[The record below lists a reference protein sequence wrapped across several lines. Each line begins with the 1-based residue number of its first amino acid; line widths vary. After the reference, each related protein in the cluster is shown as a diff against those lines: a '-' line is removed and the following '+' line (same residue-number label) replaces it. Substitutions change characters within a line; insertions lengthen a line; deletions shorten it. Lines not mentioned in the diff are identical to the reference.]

1 MWFSA
6 VNISP
11 LVMPFMLSKVPGV
24 LVPTPTF
31 PPSLT
36 TNTETP
42 LSCRSI
48 NLPVPF
54 WLSEKAEPVV
64 LVLNKKAGVEE
75 ELPSMANVPRGVVE
89 PRPRKPLNEVKVEV
103 ALPVP
108 KLISPPI
115 TLRSVENVPAPTTSS
130 LVLGL
135 VRPRPRLPFSILR
148 ASVRVP
154 ELRVEKASAPLPP
167 ISVSSVLKFLVS
179 IEVIAEVVVARVL
192 PASKVLKERRVAV
205 EVAEARLE
213 R

>member
-75 ELPSMANVPRGVVE
+75 ELPSVANVPRGVVE
-89 PRPRKPLNEVKVEV
+89 PRPRKPLNEVKVDV

-108 KLISPPI
+108 KLMSPPMI
-115 TLRSVENVPAPTTSS
+115 FKSVENVPAPTTSRA
-130 LVLGL
+130 VEGE
-135 VRPRPRLPFSILR
+135 VRAIPTFLFSILK

-154 ELRVEKASAPLPP
+154 EFKVEKARTPLAPT
-167 ISVSSVLKFLVS
+167 SVSSVLKFLVS
-179 IEVIAEVVVARVL
+179 IEVMAEVVVARIL